1 AIAPSAAAQPGQV
14 SGSVAMT
21 TGRTTVRVGEA
32 FRLQIRA
39 NVNGAEVDRF
49 ELPSELDRFLVRS
62 RQVSR
67 PISFRFGSG
76 GSQVVSSQTV
86 YSFVLEAREPGSVEL
101 SPAVVTAGGRTFRSN
116 GLRIE
121 VTGTAAP
128 GATPPPGTTP
138 TPGGQQPGATP
149 QSTPGGQTV
158 AVDGVQYDAQAF
170 FRTTA
175 DVAEPY
181 VGQQVTV
188 TVYLYSRAPLR
199 SAPHLTREPSA
210 DAFWVQDLLP
220 PRRALEPE
228 RQNVGG
234 NWFYVYKLRR
244 FAAFPLR
251 EGELTIGAPEMTLQT
266 GGGIFGFGGGQ
277 QLERTGT
284 PITVAAR
291 ALPNPPPN
299 AVVGDYQLS
308 AELDRSQVR
317 TGDALTLTATVQ
329 GTGNVRDVR
338 LELPDIDGLQVLQ
351 PEIDDQILHPGERVG
366 GTRVF
371 KWLIVPQQPGEHVIP
386 AMTLNL
392 FDPAAET
399 YRPISTP
406 ELHITAAGNAVAPAQ
421 PDPAQGTTEPTEI
434 EAEPAPTPSADHA
447 AAFGPL
453 RREAALERGSA
464 PVSSQPW
471 YWALLIGLPLLF
483 SIGLGVAKL
492 RARAPDEQATA
503 RSRAKE
509 RLGDAK
515 KRAAAGEA
523 RPFYAAITTALQAAL
538 ESRLGE
544 PVSGMT
550 HEELR
555 SVLRGRGMEEDLVRR
570 VLDELESCDFARFSS
585 AGGSASEM
593 DACLGRVRGLLD
605 AIDGF
610 RPREAA

>member
-1 AIAPSAAAQPGQV
+1 MRALVPLHAAALGLAAALAIAPSAAAQPGQV

-266 GGGIFGFGGGQ
+266 GGGIFGFGGG
-277 QLERTGT
+277 
-284 PITVAAR
+284 P
-291 ALPNPPPN
+291 
-299 AVVGDYQLS
+299 
-308 AELDRSQVR
+308 
-317 TGDALTLTATVQ
+317 
-329 GTGNVRDVR
+329 
-338 LELPDIDGLQVLQ
+338 
-351 PEIDDQILHPGERVG
+351 H
-366 GTRVF
+366 
-371 KWLIVPQQPGEHVIP
+371 K
-386 AMTLNL
+386 
-392 FDPAAET
+392 
-399 YRPISTP
+399 
-406 ELHITAAGNAVAPAQ
+406 
-421 PDPAQGTTEPTEI
+421 
-434 EAEPAPTPSADHA
+434 
-447 AAFGPL
+447 
-453 RREAALERGSA
+453 
-464 PVSSQPW
+464 
-471 YWALLIGLPLLF
+471 
-483 SIGLGVAKL
+483 
-492 RARAPDEQATA
+492 
-503 RSRAKE
+503 
-509 RLGDAK
+509 
-515 KRAAAGEA
+515 
-523 RPFYAAITTALQAAL
+523 
-538 ESRLGE
+538 
-544 PVSGMT
+544 
-550 HEELR
+550 
-555 SVLRGRGMEEDLVRR
+555 
-570 VLDELESCDFARFSS
+570 
-585 AGGSASEM
+585 
-593 DACLGRVRGLLD
+593 
-605 AIDGF
+605 
-610 RPREAA
+610 